1 MLMEKLFV
9 IKKYVMAKSAHDAIK
24 KDKKT
29 QVDDVWVH
37 EDWHKMDVEKK
48 FEKKDK
54 LGFTK

>member
-1 MLMEKLFV
+1 MEKLFV

-54 LGFTK
+54 IGFTK